1 MDCSSNY
8 SFSSSMDET
17 ASSMDGNPSGSM
29 DNLPTED
36 HFQDELDGEGNFGQ
50 LLYPGA
56 HLTYYENHVS
66 VF

>member
-1 MDCSSNY
+1 
-8 SFSSSMDET
+8 MDET

-36 HFQDELDGEGNFGQ
+36 HVQDELDSEDDFGQ

-56 HLTYYENHVS
+56 HLTYYESHLS